1 MLWWFNLVEN
11 YGNRRPMKNLII
23 AFSIALMVC
32 VPAKSEDVKPLT
44 QEQIDQIL
52 EQAEKNGDLSQSD
65 PKARMV
71 IITPNNV
78 DMFSDTDVFCSDA
91 AKLGDGPT
99 LIPLND
105 RGQPD
110 ADQLPEHCTLKHKLV
125 ARDNGS
131 EERITVRSA
140 TPAQPT
146 FSDTV
151 DEPASGE

>member
-1 MLWWFNLVEN
+1 
-11 YGNRRPMKNLII
+11 MKKII
-23 AFSIALMVC
+23 LTCAL
-32 VPAKSEDVKPLT
+32 AANFALLAAAEDVKPLT
-44 QEQIDQIL
+44 QKQIDQIL

-91 AKLGDGPT
+91 AKLDDGPT